1 MEPYWRWFM
10 YQTKILPEQRE
21 KCLEYFGTP
30 ENMFIA
36 PREKVE
42 KAEFLSEPAR
52 AALLVSRT
60 EEELQRE
67 EKEMTEKGIV
77 FYSREHEAYPARLK
91 EIHHPPCGLFV
102 RGRLPHFEK
111 EKKEVQAAAVVGARW
126 ASHAGLSLAKETAGA
141 LAEEGIPVISGMA
154 SGIDGAAQEAA
165 LMAGGESYAVLGCGP
180 DLCYP
185 RHNAG
190 LYRMLENK
198 GGLLSEY
205 PPGTPPVA
213 WHFPYRNRIISGLS
227 DAVLVVEARL
237 KSGSL
242 ITADYALEQG
252 KDVYAVPGRIEDPLS
267 QGCNRLISQGAGV
280 FCSLEGFLS
289 ELGLTNRNYENFR
302 KNDLTL
308 EKTESMVYSCV
319 DFRGKSLE
327 AIRMET
333 GLSREAVLTA
343 LLSLELMDLIEEKTR
358 YYYRK

>member
-1 MEPYWRWFM
+1 M
-10 YQTKILPEQRE
+10 YKRQ
-21 KCLEYFGTP
+21 
-30 ENMFIA
+30 
-36 PREKVE
+36 
-42 KAEFLSEPAR
+42 
-52 AALLVSRT
+52 
-60 EEELQRE
+60 
-67 EKEMTEKGIV
+67 
-77 FYSREHEAYPARLK
+77 
-91 EIHHPPCGLFV
+91 
-102 RGRLPHFEK
+102 
-111 EKKEVQAAAVVGARW
+111 
-126 ASHAGLSLAKETAGA
+126 
-141 LAEEGIPVISGMA
+141 
-154 SGIDGAAQEAA
+154 
-165 LMAGGESYAVLGCGP
+165 VLGCGP
-180 DLCYP
+180 DICYP

-343 LLSLELMDLIEEKTR
+343 CLLYTSCRQHCGRADPGKKSKRTESFFRRTGTGTAKRKGAADPGNR
-358 YYYRK
+358 Y

>member
-1 MEPYWRWFM
+1 MEAYWRWFM
-10 YQTKILPEQRE
+10 YQTKILPEQRK
-21 KCLEYFGTP
+21 KCLEYFETP

-36 PREKVE
+36 PQEKVE
-42 KAEFLSEPAR
+42 KAEFLSEAAR
-52 AALLVSRT
+52 AELLRSRT
-60 EEELQRE
+60 TEELCRE
-67 EKEMTEKGIV
+67 EKELEKKGIT
-77 FYSREHEAYPARLK
+77 FYSMEHPAYPARLK
-91 EIHHPPCGLFV
+91 EISHPPCGLFV
-102 RGRLPHFEK
+102 KGKLPQFEK
-111 EKKEVQAAAVVGARW
+111 EKKEVRAVAIVGARW

-165 LMAGGESYAVLGCGP
+165 LLAGGESYAVLGCGP
-180 DLCYP
+180 DICYP

-190 LYRMLENK
+190 LYRMLEK
-198 GGLLSEY
+198 DGGLLSEY
-205 PPGTPPVA
+205 PPGTPPIA
-213 WHFPYRNRIISGLS
+213 WHFPYRNRILSGLS
-227 DAVLVVEARL
+227 DTVLVVEARL

-280 FCSLEGFLS
+280 FCSLESFLT
-289 ELGLTNRNYENFR
+289 ELGITNRNYENLR
-302 KNDLTL
+302 KNELTL

-327 AIRMET
+327 AIRIGT
-333 GLSREAVLTA
+333 GLSREEVLNA
-343 LLSLELMDLIEEKTR
+343 LLSLELMDLIEEKSR